1 MKQPFDY
8 QASVT
13 ELGRVQSEHQS
24 WRAFNYIFLGALVC
38 NLIALLFL
46 PRAVWVLPVISSALV
61 GSLLMARIHA
71 KEARRLRASLEQF
84 QILTGDP
91 AMDEFTALEFV
102 NDRKQIHLEALEVR
116 GLAGFVP
123 QLEGL
128 GFVRR
133 NGAYVQIRIAGA
145 RHVSRARGEVLA

>member
-1 MKQPFDY
+1 MKKQLDY

-13 ELGRVQSEHQS
+13 ELGRVEAEHQI
-24 WRAFNYIFLGALVC
+24 WRAFNYIFLGAFIC

-46 PRAVWVLPVISSALV
+46 PRAAWVLLITASALT
-61 GSLLMARIHA
+61 GSLLMARVHA
-71 KEARRLRASLEQF
+71 VEARRLRASLERF

-91 AMDEFTALEFV
+91 TMDEFTTLEFLNDHAPIFHAALE
-102 NDRKQIHLEALEVR
+102 AR
-116 GLAGFVP
+116 GLAAFVP

-133 NGAYVQIRIAGA
+133 NGEFVTIRPAGA
-145 RHVSRARGEVLA
+145 RHVNRMRGGVMA